1 MASQFP
7 VRTISGTTLCAAAL
21 AAALCGGAGC
31 SSKPP
36 AESDGAAP
44 AVEHYT
50 APPEGTSSL
59 VQSVTAHHD
68 RNGHTVVDGRLLLPA
83 GTRVWVEL
91 FSSQSTP
98 SDDPIGRAE
107 LYLGPSGSFQAGPFN
122 LPGIS
127 QCRVQ
132 VTSHFS
138 RAWQAPEILSV
149 IGLNGTKLPK
159 SSLRPNDPST
169 PQSGGHLDYSG
180 TLNIG
185 A

>member
-1 MASQFP
+1 MTLRFK
-7 VRTISGTTLCAAAL
+7 VRRTARRAIVSAAILAAL
-21 AAALCGGAGC
+21 SPVGAC

-36 AESDGAAP
+36 AESDGAPP
-44 AVEHYT
+44 AVEHYA
-50 APPEGTSSL
+50 APPEGTASL
-59 VQSVTAHHD
+59 VQSVKARRD
-68 RNGHTVVDGRLLLPA
+68 RSGQTFVSGRLLLPA
-83 GTRVWVEL
+83 GTRIWVEV
-91 FSSQSTP
+91 FSPTATP

-107 LYLGPSGSFQAGPFN
+107 LYLGPSGSFEAGPFN

-138 RAWQAPEILSV
+138 RAWQAPEILAV

-159 SSLRPNDPST
+159 SSLKPNSPAS